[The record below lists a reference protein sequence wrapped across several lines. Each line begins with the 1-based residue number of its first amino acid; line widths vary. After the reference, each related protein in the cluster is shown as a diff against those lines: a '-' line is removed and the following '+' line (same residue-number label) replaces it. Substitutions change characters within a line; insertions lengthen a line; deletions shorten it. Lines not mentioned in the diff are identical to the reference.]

1 MINNK
6 LKITAL
12 SILLTASSLV
22 ADISKY
28 EFQTKSLVG
37 IEGGYNNLPYENGTS
52 LSSDQDSAKVGHAGL
67 KVGAETEDF
76 RAFLSARYYM
86 GESRYDYLATYGAEL
101 QYKMNATDFMN
112 FYIGANAGIA
122 NMKFRGKLSSGAEE
136 SFSRTIQDLYLGG
149 DIGTNIHLGENTDL
163 EIGARVMS
171 IQAENTKN
179 SVTYRIGNLVSGYA
193 SIIFKWQMD

>member
-6 LKITAL
+6 LKIAGL
-12 SILLTASSLV
+12 SILLSVSSL
-22 ADISKY
+22 AAY

-52 LSSDQDSAKVGHAGL
+52 INNEQYSAKVGHAGL
-67 KVGAETEDF
+67 KLGAETEDF
-76 RAFLSARYYM
+76 RVFLSGRYYM
-86 GESRYDYLATYGAEL
+86 GESSYDYIATYGAEL
-101 QYKMNATDFMN
+101 QYKLNATDIMN
-112 FYIGANAGIA
+112 FYIGANAGVA
-122 NMKFRGKLSSGAEE
+122 NMKFRASGE

-149 DIGTNIHLGENTDL
+149 DIGTNIHLGEDTDL